1 MGLMALQGKQLVV
14 GIGGGIAAF
23 KAVALVREL
32 IRRGA
37 EVRVVMTQS
46 ATRFVG
52 PITFAGLTGRPAVT
66 DLWAE
71 DYAGEVHVELGNWA
85 DAMVIAPTT
94 MNLLARA
101 ASGQADDPVLA
112 TLACARGPVFFAPA
126 MHERMWSQ
134 PATRANVVTLQ
145 SRGGIM
151 LGPVTG
157 ELASGE
163 VGEGRMME
171 PQDMATAI
179 EAELTLPR
187 RSKDLQGK
195 RILVT
200 AGPTYEDLDPVRFL
214 GNRSTGRMGYAIAS
228 RAARRGAEVILVS
241 GPVQLAPPAGVE
253 RVSVRSAH
261 EMHAAVM
268 QRFESC
274 NVAIM
279 TAAVADY
286 RPEKTENHKIKKTA
300 KLELSL
306 VRNPDI
312 LAEIGQLRA
321 DKPEVLVGFALET
334 QGLEAS
340 ARAKLSSKGADL
352 IVANEASDGLGGD
365 SNRAI
370 LVDERGSTSLP
381 KLSKHALADEILDR
395 VGELL
400 MQNANKLS
408 LGADAPSG
416 DPPN

>member
-1 MGLMALQGKQLVV
+1 MTLQGKHLVV

-32 IRRGA
+32 MRRGA
-37 EVRVVMTQS
+37 ELRVVMTQS

-66 DLWAE
+66 DLWAQS
-71 DYAGEVHVELGNWA
+71 YAGEVHVELGAWA
-85 DAMVIAPTT
+85 DAMVIAPAT
-94 MNLLARA
+94 MNLMARA
-101 ASGQADDPVLA
+101 AGGQADDAVLA
-112 TLACARGPVFFAPA
+112 TLACSRGPVFFAPA

-134 PATRANVVTLQ
+134 PATRANVATLQ
-145 SRGGIM
+145 SRGAIM

-171 PQDMATAI
+171 PEDMANAI
-179 EAELTLPR
+179 EAELALPR
-187 RSKDLQGK
+187 RSNDLQGK
-195 RILVT
+195 RILIT

-214 GNRSTGRMGYAIAS
+214 GNRSTGRMGYAIAAC
-228 RAARRGAEVILVS
+228 AARRGAEVILVS
-241 GPVQLAPPAGVE
+241 GPVQLDPPTGVE
-253 RVSVRSAH
+253 RVSVRSAR

-274 NVAIM
+274 DVAVM
-279 TAAVADY
+279 AAAVADY
-286 RPEKTENHKIKKTA
+286 RPEEAKAEKIKKA
-300 KLELSL
+300 GKLQLSL

-312 LAEIGQLRA
+312 LADIGRQRSA
-321 DKPEVLVGFALET
+321 RPEVLVGFALET
-334 QGLEAS
+334 QDLEAS
-340 ARAKLSSKGADL
+340 ARAKLSSKKADL

-365 SNRAI
+365 TNRAI
-370 LVDERGSTSLP
+370 LVDERGCTALP
-381 KLSKHALADEILDR
+381 KLSKQALADEILDR
-395 VGELL
+395 IGELL
-400 MQNANKLS
+400 VQNANRLK